1 MAHNNR
7 PPPTNQ
13 GRQFIQHPIQA
24 PNAEIAAGIGLPDDA
39 ERVYFRK
46 ARQVFFRD
54 QDFNDGNIEAHILP
68 ERKAS
73 SYQFGLIRRQMQ
85 NLQGNLQS
93 RMWAFPEVIASVWQ
107 LLLTPCSSLI
117 HMQYFNVGFEYN
129 NHVRLLQLDHPAFKT
144 LTWDERASH
153 VEAAFNKQLLAKITA
168 PVQQAVD
175 IRRVFEQDNGIWFHI
190 YQKLYLTAANT
201 AWNTAE
207 WEILDE
213 GYFPPFNRSL
223 LYANVREAMQHFENR
238 PGQDTIP
245 VLQTVFGTMFGT
257 MSNRFTPTFT
267 PTVVQPINEAA

>member
-24 PNAEIAAGIGLPDDA
+24 PNAEIAARIGLPDDA
-39 ERVYFRK
+39 ERIYFRK

-54 QDFNDGNIEAHILP
+54 QDFNDGDIEAHILP
-68 ERKAS
+68 EREAS

-93 RMWAFPEVIASVWQ
+93 RMWASPEVVA
-107 LLLTPCSSLI
+107 P
-117 HMQYFNVGFEYN
+117 YFNVGFEYN
-129 NHVRLLQLDHPAFKT
+129 NH
-144 LTWDERASH
+144 RAPH

-175 IRRVFEQDNGIWFHI
+175 IRRVFEQDSGIWFHI

-207 WEILDE
+207 SEILDE
-213 GYFPPFNRSL
+213 GYFPPFNRSF

-245 VLQTVFGTMFGT
+245 VLQTVFGTVFGT

>member
-1 MAHNNR
+1 MAYNNR

-24 PNAEIAAGIGLPDDA
+24 PNAEIAARIGLPDDA

-68 ERKAS
+68 EREAS

-85 NLQGNLQS
+85 DLQGNLQS
-93 RMWAFPEVIASVWQ
+93 RMWASPEVIAS
-107 LLLTPCSSLI
+107 
-117 HMQYFNVGFEYN
+117 N
-129 NHVRLLQLDHPAFKT
+129 NHIRHLELDHPAFEV
-144 LTWDERASH
+144 LTWDERAPH
-153 VEAAFNKQLLAKITA
+153 FEAAFNKQLLAKITA

-175 IRRVFEQDNGIWFHI
+175 IRRIFEQDNGIWFHI

-238 PGQDTIP
+238 PGQDVIP
-245 VLQTVFGTMFGT
+245 VLQTVFGTVFGT

-267 PTVVQPINEAA
+267 PTVVQPINEAAWRAPW

>member
-1 MAHNNR
+1 
-7 PPPTNQ
+7 
-13 GRQFIQHPIQA
+13 
-24 PNAEIAAGIGLPDDA
+24 
-39 ERVYFRK
+39 
-46 ARQVFFRD
+46 
-54 QDFNDGNIEAHILP
+54 
-68 ERKAS
+68 
-73 SYQFGLIRRQMQ
+73 
-85 NLQGNLQS
+85 
-93 RMWAFPEVIASVWQ
+93 
-107 LLLTPCSSLI
+107 
-117 HMQYFNVGFEYN
+117 MQYFNVGFEYN
-129 NHVRLLQLDHPAFKT
+129 NHVRLLQLDHPAFET
-144 LTWDERASH
+144 LTWDERAPH

-175 IRRVFEQDNGIWFHI
+175 IRRVFEQDNGIWLHI

-245 VLQTVFGTMFGT
+245 VLQTVFGTVFGT